1 MSEAS
6 SCVSRHNLSRLAG
19 RARRVWPFPEAN
31 SGGVVPVE
39 TWPRVAVLGAGAVGC
54 YFGGMLARAGA
65 PVVLIG
71 RLPHVEAL
79 QRRGLLLE
87 SLHFQERIAVSASTE
102 ISAVREARVILLCV
116 KTTDTETA
124 AQSL

>member
-39 TWPRVAVLGAGAVGC
+39 TWPRVAVMGAGAVGC

-65 PVVLIG
+65 PVTLIG
-71 RLPHVEAL
+71 RPLHSEAIT
-79 QRRGLLLE
+79 RAGLFLE
-87 SLHFQERIAVSASTE
+87 GMHFQQRIPVAASADV
-102 ISAVREARVILLCV
+102 AAARDAEVILLCV
-116 KTTDTETA
+116 KTLDTETA
-124 AQSL
+124 AQA